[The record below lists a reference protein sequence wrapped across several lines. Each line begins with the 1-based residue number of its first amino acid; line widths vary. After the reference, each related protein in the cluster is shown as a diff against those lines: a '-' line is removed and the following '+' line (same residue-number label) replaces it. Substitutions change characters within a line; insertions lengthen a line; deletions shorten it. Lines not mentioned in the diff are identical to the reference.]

1 MRNKSQIVDRSLKM
15 LASWKEEAST
25 IETFG
30 EVTLSDLESAY
41 NDMLAAESTLAQS
54 KAAVDQDRIRYN
66 EAGAIVLQ
74 MQRKVYLGVITQL
87 GEDAPILKS
96 MGYVRKS
103 ERKSGLTRRNNSDTN
118 LPEPDSDLDVS
129 EN

>member
-1 MRNKSQIVDRSLKM
+1 M
-15 LASWKEEAST
+15 LASWKEETPT
-25 IETFG
+25 IESFG
-30 EVTLSDLESAY
+30 EVTLSDIESAY
-41 NDMLAAESTLAQS
+41 NDMLAAESSLAQS

-66 EAGAIVLQ
+66 EAGAVVLE
-74 MQRKVYLGVITQL
+74 MQRKVYLGVIAQL

-103 ERKSGLTRRNNSDTN
+103 ERKSGLTRRNNSDVN

>member
-1 MRNKSQIVDRSLKM
+1 MRNKTHVHNRSLKM
-15 LASWKEEAST
+15 LASWKEETPT
-25 IETFG
+25 IESFG
-30 EVTLSDLESAY
+30 EVTLSDIESAY
-41 NDMLAAESTLAQS
+41 NDMLAAESSLAQS

-66 EAGAIVLQ
+66 EAGAVVLE
-74 MQRKVYLGVITQL
+74 MQRKVYLGVIAQL

-103 ERKSGLTRRNNSDTN
+103 ERKSGLTRRNNSDVN

>member
-1 MRNKSQIVDRSLKM
+1 MRNKTHVHTRSLKM
-15 LASWKEEAST
+15 LASWKEETPT
-25 IETFG
+25 IESFG
-30 EVTLSDLESAY
+30 EVTLSDIESAY

-66 EAGAIVLQ
+66 EAGAVVLE
-74 MQRKVYLGVITQL
+74 MQRKVYLGVIAQL

-103 ERKSGLTRRNNSDTN
+103 ERKSGLTRRNNSDVN

>member
-1 MRNKSQIVDRSLKM
+1 MRNKSQIVDRSLEM

-103 ERKSGLTRRNNSDTN
+103 ERISGLTRRNNSDTN

>member
-1 MRNKSQIVDRSLKM
+1 MRNKSLVVDRSLKM

-87 GEDAPILKS
+87 GDDAPILKS

>member
-1 MRNKSQIVDRSLKM
+1 M

-30 EVTLSDLESAY
+30 EVTLSY
-41 NDMLAAESTLAQS
+41 NDMLLESTLAQS

-74 MQRKVYLGVITQL
+74 MQRKVHY
-87 GEDAPILKS
+87 PI
-96 MGYVRKS
+96 G
-103 ERKSGLTRRNNSDTN
+103 
-118 LPEPDSDLDVS
+118 
-129 EN
+129 

>member
-54 KAAVDQDRIRYN
+54 KAAVDQDPN
-66 EAGAIVLQ
+66 PL
-74 MQRKVYLGVITQL
+74 
-87 GEDAPILKS
+87 
-96 MGYVRKS
+96 
-103 ERKSGLTRRNNSDTN
+103 
-118 LPEPDSDLDVS
+118 
-129 EN
+129 

>member
-1 MRNKSQIVDRSLKM
+1 MRNKSQIVVRSLKM

-30 EVTLSDLESAY
+30 DVTLSDLESAY

>member
-1 MRNKSQIVDRSLKM
+1 MRNKTHVNTRSLKM
-15 LASWKEEAST
+15 LASWKEETPT
-25 IETFG
+25 IESFG
-30 EVTLSDLESAY
+30 EVTLSDIESAY

-66 EAGAIVLQ
+66 EAGAVVLE
-74 MQRKVYLGVITQL
+74 MQRKVYLGVIAQL

-103 ERKSGLTRRNNSDTN
+103 ERKSGLTRRNNSDVN

>member
-1 MRNKSQIVDRSLKM
+1 M
-15 LASWKEEAST
+15 LASWKEETPT
-25 IETFG
+25 IESFG
-30 EVTLSDLESAY
+30 EVTLSDIESAY
-41 NDMLAAESTLAQS
+41 NDMLAAESALAQP
-54 KAAVDQDRIRYN
+54 KAAVEQDRIRYN
-66 EAGAIVLQ
+66 ETGIVVLE
-74 MQRKVYLGVITQL
+74 MQRKVYLGVIAQL

-103 ERKSGLTRRNNSDTN
+103 ERKSGLTRRNNSDVN

>member
-1 MRNKSQIVDRSLKM
+1 MRNKTHVNNRSLKM
-15 LASWKEEAST
+15 LASWKEETPT
-25 IETFG
+25 IESFG
-30 EVTLSDLESAY
+30 EVTLSDIESAY
-41 NDMLAAESTLAQS
+41 NDMLAAESSLAQS

-66 EAGAIVLQ
+66 EAGAVVLE
-74 MQRKVYLGVITQL
+74 MQRKVYLGVIAQL

-103 ERKSGLTRRNNSDTN
+103 ERKSGLTRRNNSDVN

>member
-1 MRNKSQIVDRSLKM
+1 MRNKTHVNNRSLKM
-15 LASWKEEAST
+15 LASWKEETPT
-25 IETFG
+25 IESFG
-30 EVTLSDLESAY
+30 EVTLSDIESAY

-66 EAGAIVLQ
+66 EAGAVVLE
-74 MQRKVYLGVITQL
+74 MQRKVYLGVIAQL

-103 ERKSGLTRRNNSDTN
+103 ERKSGLTRRNNSDVN

>member
-1 MRNKSQIVDRSLKM
+1 MRNKSQIVDRSLRM

-30 EVTLSDLESAY
+30 DVTLSDLESAY

-66 EAGAIVLQ
+66 EAGDIVLQ

>member
-1 MRNKSQIVDRSLKM
+1 MRNKSLVVDRSLKM

>member
-1 MRNKSQIVDRSLKM
+1 MICLRKSV
-15 LASWKEEAST
+15 AT
-25 IETFG
+25 
-30 EVTLSDLESAY
+30 V
-41 NDMLAAESTLAQS
+41 

-87 GEDAPILKS
+87 GEKFSILKS

-103 ERKSGLTRRNNSDTN
+103 ERKSGLTRRVVIQTYLNRIRIWMSI
-118 LPEPDSDLDVS
+118 

>member
-1 MRNKSQIVDRSLKM
+1 MRNKSLVVDRSLKM

-118 LPEPDSDLDVS
+118 LPEPDSDLDIS

>member
-1 MRNKSQIVDRSLKM
+1 MRNKTHVNNRSLKM
-15 LASWKEEAST
+15 LASWKEETPT
-25 IETFG
+25 IESFG
-30 EVTLSDLESAY
+30 EVTLSALESAY

-66 EAGAIVLQ
+66 EAGAVVLE
-74 MQRKVYLGVITQL
+74 MQRKVYLGVIAQL

-103 ERKSGLTRRNNSDTN
+103 ERKSGLTRRNNSDVN

>member
-103 ERKSGLTRRNNSDTN
+103 ERKSGLTRRNNSDVN

>member
-103 ERKSGLTRRNNSDTN
+103 ERKSGLTRRNKSDTN

>member
-118 LPEPDSDLDVS
+118 LPEPDSGLDVS

>member
-1 MRNKSQIVDRSLKM
+1 MRNKSQIVDRSLRM

-30 EVTLSDLESAY
+30 DVTLSDLESAY

-103 ERKSGLTRRNNSDTN
+103 ERKSGLTRRNNSDTK
-118 LPEPDSDLDVS
+118 LPEPDSDLDIS

>member
-103 ERKSGLTRRNNSDTN
+103 ERKSGLTRRNNGDTN

>member
-1 MRNKSQIVDRSLKM
+1 MRNKKHIHYLYLKM
-15 LASWKEEAST
+15 LDSWKEEAST
-25 IETFG
+25 IGAFG

>member
-1 MRNKSQIVDRSLKM
+1 MRNKSLVVDRSLKM

-103 ERKSGLTRRNNSDTN
+103 ERKSGLTRRNNSDSN

>member
-103 ERKSGLTRRNNSDTN
+103 ERKSGLTRRNNSDAN